1 MFIAALVYTNR
12 IRNNLNV
19 LFCLLKMLYYV
30 GVSLNNKVVVSSVQQ
45 SDSVIHI
52 HVSLLFQILFPLG
65 CYILLSRVVCAISR
79 SLGKCF
85 IPDAIG
91 CLPIIIHMVGSS
103 SQLSI
108 SV

>member
-19 LFCLLKMLYYV
+19 LFCRLKMLYYV

-52 HVSLLFQILFPLG
+52 HVSLLFQILFPFR
-65 CYILLSRVVCAISR
+65 LLQNFSRVLC
-79 SLGKCF
+79 
-85 IPDAIG
+85 
-91 CLPIIIHMVGSS
+91 
-103 SQLSI
+103 
-108 SV
+108 